1 MKTGHCFF
9 FFYNFFQKT
18 VFPKFKQ
25 LNSGCSLSAG
35 VYGRERNIR
44 SLVTRH
50 WIGREDGK
58 LDTGS
63 KCSRR

>member
-1 MKTGHCFF
+1 MKTRNFFFF
-9 FFYNFFQKT
+9 FFYNFFEKT
-18 VFPKFKQ
+18 FFPKFKQ

-50 WIGREDGK
+50 
-58 LDTGS
+58 
-63 KCSRR
+63 